1 MESGGGRLDPETT
14 RIQRIYD
21 RGGVRLTPSD
31 DSWLIR
37 GSREWLAARARGRT
51 LEVGI
56 GGGATIAHY
65 PPDVVLTGIDVSPVM
80 LAAAQARADTL
91 GRTVELRLGNASE
104 LEAADATFDT
114 VVCCLVLCT
123 VPDDRGALLEAARV
137 LRPGGHLLAVE
148 HVRSPHRLVRWLEMA
163 WEPVSVRQSGDHLTR
178 DPVDHLSVAGFDIV
192 ALERLRLGFIE
203 RLDAVRRPVRQ

>member
-163 WEPVSVRQSGDHLTR
+163 
-178 DPVDHLSVAGFDIV
+178 
-192 ALERLRLGFIE
+192 
-203 RLDAVRRPVRQ
+203 